1 MNTDDDKFP
10 VLIRRG
16 DGSGQLSASSAALD
30 LAPLSQTP
38 SRGADWPASFA
49 TAGQP
54 TVSSGPT
61 STPATPNTGI
71 NGTASP
77 RPIGGGKNVD
87 RTSSVGA
94 GGMKPNGIG
103 GIDALNDQF
112 SNVSAARCSFA
123 HFLSG
128 GTNFVSPLSTVQPRH
143 QGFLSFCLIGRRQP
157 SRCSLPRRRIRRICS

>member
-16 DGSGQLSASSAALD
+16 DGSGPGVLSASSAALD

-49 TAGQP
+49 TGAQP
-54 TVSSGPT
+54 TVSSGPV
-61 STPATPNTGI
+61 STPGTPNAGI

-77 RPIGGGKNVD
+77 RPIGGGKPGD
-87 RTSSVGA
+87 RSSAVKTN
-94 GGMKPNGIG
+94 GMG

-112 SNVSAARCSFA
+112 SNVSQYR
-123 HFLSG
+123 L
-128 GTNFVSPLSTVQPRH
+128 
-143 QGFLSFCLIGRRQP
+143 
-157 SRCSLPRRRIRRICS
+157 

>member
-16 DGSGQLSASSAALD
+16 DGSGPGVLSASSAALD

-49 TAGQP
+49 TGAQP
-54 TVSSGPT
+54 TVSSGPV
-61 STPATPNTGI
+61 STPATPNAGI

-77 RPIGGGKNVD
+77 RPIGGGKPGD
-87 RTSSVGA
+87 RAGSVGP
-94 GGMKPNGIG
+94 GGIKANGMG

-112 SNVSAARCSFA
+112 SNVSRLAPA
-123 HFLSG
+123 
-128 GTNFVSPLSTVQPRH
+128 
-143 QGFLSFCLIGRRQP
+143 
-157 SRCSLPRRRIRRICS
+157 